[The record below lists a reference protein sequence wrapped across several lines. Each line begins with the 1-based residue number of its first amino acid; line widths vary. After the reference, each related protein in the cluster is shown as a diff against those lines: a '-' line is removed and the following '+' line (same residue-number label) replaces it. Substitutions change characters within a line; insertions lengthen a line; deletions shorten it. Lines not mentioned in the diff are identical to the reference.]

1 MSPPPR
7 FFARATDF
15 RAWLTQHAAS
25 TPELV
30 VGFWKVNSGRPSMSW
45 PESVDEALCV
55 GWIDGVRQRLDDAAY
70 RIRFT
75 PRRPGSVWSAINI
88 AKAQA
93 LIEAGRMQPAGLAAF
108 QARRDDRSV
117 IYAYEQADIAQL
129 SADEQARFQAH
140 TTAWAYFSACPPG
153 YRKTLLHWV
162 TTARQPA
169 TRARRLDTLIQACAR
184 QERLR

>member
-1 MSPPPR
+1 M
-7 FFARATDF
+7 
-15 RAWLTQHAAS
+15 
-25 TPELV
+25 
-30 VGFWKVNSGRPSMSW
+30 GYWKVGSGRPSMTW

-55 GWIDGVRQRLDDAAY
+55 GWIDGVRQRLDEQSY

-93 LIEAGRMQPAGLAAF
+93 LIVAGRMQPAGLAAF
-108 QARRDDRSV
+108 QARREDRSV
-117 IYAYEQADIAQL
+117 IYAYEQTGTAQL
-129 SADEQARFQAH
+129 TPDEQARFAAH
-140 TTAWAYFSACPPG
+140 PPAWAYFNACPPG

-162 TTARQPA
+162 TTARQAA